1 MGVTLAT
8 FRGLGKIPLEK
19 QWFMRTE
26 RMFERAGAPSLKNFA
41 GILSGPAALFEEKDS
56 IIFKISNGS
65 VGFKKNDSGFL
76 SLKNSWIHFPT
87 LLFILCAFTFSR
99 WIS

>member
-1 MGVTLAT
+1 M
-8 FRGLGKIPLEK
+8 EK

-26 RMFERAGAPSLKNFA
+26 RMFERAGVPRPSLKNFA

-76 SLKNSWIHFPT
+76 SLKNSSWET
-87 LLFILCAFTFSR
+87 ADG
-99 WIS
+99 